1 MSKIQTLART
11 YAMDL
16 ALTVRESLKDVY
28 KIKETHYTPSGM
40 RMIVTDQTV
49 VGEMDYE
56 ILITPQPFMNPNRTE
71 KDEE

>member
-16 ALTVRESLKDVY
+16 ALTIRESLKGAY
-28 KIKETHYTPSGM
+28 TIKETHYTADGL
-40 RMIVTDQTV
+40 RMIVTDETV

-56 ILITPQPFMNPNRTE
+56 VVITPQPFMNPNRTH
-71 KDEE
+71 KDSK